1 MNYLGTYLS
10 VLTSSMYG
18 PLGVAAVVAWS
29 HLVVN
34 DSSLLMRAET
44 EEGTMPTQA
53 NNQGQ
58 VVHTASV

>member
-1 MNYLGTYLS
+1 M
-10 VLTSSMYG
+10 
-18 PLGVAAVVAWS
+18 VAWS

-34 DSSLLMRAET
+34 DSSLLMQAET

-58 VVHTASV
+58 VVHTVSV

>member
-1 MNYLGTYLS
+1 MDESLE
-10 VLTSSMYG
+10 
-18 PLGVAAVVAWS
+18 VAAVVTWL

-44 EEGTMPTQA
+44 EEGTMPTQV

-58 VVHTASV
+58 VVHMASV

>member
-1 MNYLGTYLS
+1 MTYLGTNLS

-58 VVHTASV
+58 VVHTTSV

>member
-1 MNYLGTYLS
+1 MNVS
-10 VLTSSMYG
+10 
-18 PLGVAAVVAWS
+18 LGVAAAVALS

-34 DSSLLMRAET
+34 GPSLLMRAET

-58 VVHTASV
+58 VVHTTSL

>member
-1 MNYLGTYLS
+1 MDVS
-10 VLTSSMYG
+10 
-18 PLGVAAVVAWS
+18 LGVVAVVALP

-34 DSSLLMRAET
+34 GPSLLMRAET
-44 EEGTMPTQA
+44 EEGTMPTQV

>member
-1 MNYLGTYLS
+1 MDGSLR
-10 VLTSSMYG
+10 
-18 PLGVAAVVAWS
+18 VAAVVAWL

-34 DSSLLMRAET
+34 DSSLLMWAET
-44 EEGTMPTQA
+44 EEDTVPIQA

>member
-1 MNYLGTYLS
+1 MYLLAAYMNVS
-10 VLTSSMYG
+10 
-18 PLGVAAVVAWS
+18 LGVAAAVALS

-34 DSSLLMRAET
+34 GPSLLMRAET

-58 VVHTASV
+58 VVHTTSV